1 MSYDRSG
8 SELCPQAMSEQFWCC
23 IEVDGKRLKAGVR
36 PRDVEL
42 HPSGRFANSVSDTGM
57 WSRVSIEVQVEVR
70 YTG

>member
-1 MSYDRSG
+1 M
-8 SELCPQAMSEQFWCC
+8 
-23 IEVDGKRLKAGVR
+23 EVDGKRLKAGVR

-57 WSRVSIEVQVEVR
+57 WSRVSSEVRVEVR